1 MLESSIIKIETNG
14 CAISNGALQEPE
26 VKDQQ
31 LSDQWIGSNTER
43 AKSRSVKKY
52 CLQQDVTHGKI
63 RMLYALQLGECEKL
77 TECEKSLPF
86 TASWTCPSDLI
97 HH

>member
-1 MLESSIIKIETNG
+1 MTN
-14 CAISNGALQEPE
+14 
-26 VKDQQ
+26 
-31 LSDQWIGSNTER
+31 GSNTER
-43 AKSRSVKKY
+43 AKGRSVKKY

-97 HH
+97 HHYHRVTILADNNDEMKVLV